1 MKKLGFILVLIFSLF
16 VLVNTSSVSAGLLLG
31 APCNPL
37 NVNECNP
44 PGLFCETID
53 NAEPTKGLCRAIPG
67 NTIQIQKPQ
76 VGFATLGNAI
86 SNILF
91 LAFAIAALIVLIM
104 LIIGAFE
111 WITSG
116 GDKENVAKARNR
128 IINALIGLAVLA
140 IAFALANA
148 FAQFTGLNLGN
159 LTIPKPDR
167 GAVGL

>member
-1 MKKLGFILVLIFSLF
+1 MKKIAFLGSTALSL
-16 VLVNTSSVSAGLLLG
+16 L
-31 APCNPL
+31 AP
-37 NVNECNP
+37 VQA
-44 PGLFCETID
+44 FAQD
-53 NAEPTKGLCRAIPG
+53 AQDK
-67 NTIQIQKPQ
+67 IQIERPKA
-76 VGFATLGNAI
+76 GFVTLGNAI

-140 IAFALANA
+140 VAFALANV
-148 FAQFTGLNLGN
+148 FAQFTGINLQN
-159 LTIPKPDR
+159 LTIPSPNPS
-167 GAVGL
+167 ASGL

>member
-1 MKKLGFILVLIFSLF
+1 MLCDIDIVKLEMKKLAFLGSTALSL
-16 VLVNTSSVSAGLLLG
+16 L
-31 APCNPL
+31 AP
-37 NVNECNP
+37 VQA
-44 PGLFCETID
+44 FAQD
-53 NAEPTKGLCRAIPG
+53 AQDK
-67 NTIQIQKPQ
+67 IQIERPKA
-76 VGFATLGNAI
+76 GFVTLGNAI

-140 IAFALANA
+140 VAFALANV
-148 FAQFTGLNLGN
+148 FAQFTGINLQN
-159 LTIPKPDR
+159 LTIPSPNPS
-167 GAVGL
+167 ASGL

>member
-1 MKKLGFILVLIFSLF
+1 MKKLAFLGSTALSLLTPVQAF
-16 VLVNTSSVSAGLLLG
+16 AQD
-31 APCNPL
+31 AQ
-37 NVNECNP
+37 
-44 PGLFCETID
+44 D
-53 NAEPTKGLCRAIPG
+53 K
-67 NTIQIQKPQ
+67 IQIERPKA
-76 VGFATLGNAI
+76 GFVTLGNAI

-140 IAFALANA
+140 VAFALANV
-148 FAQFTGLNLGN
+148 FAQFTGINLQN
-159 LTIPKPDR
+159 LTIPSPNPS
-167 GAVGL
+167 ASGL

>member
-1 MKKLGFILVLIFSLF
+1 MKKLAFLGSAALSLLAPVQTFAAEINVVPPEGKGF
-16 VLVNTSSVSAGLLLG
+16 
-31 APCNPL
+31 
-37 NVNECNP
+37 
-44 PGLFCETID
+44 
-53 NAEPTKGLCRAIPG
+53 K
-67 NTIQIQKPQ
+67 
-76 VGFATLGNAI
+76 TLGNAI

-91 LAFAIAALIVLIM
+91 LAFAVAALIVLIM

-140 IAFALANA
+140 VAFALANV

-159 LTIPKPDR
+159 LTIPTPNPN
-167 GAVGL
+167 ATGL

>member
-1 MKKLGFILVLIFSLF
+1 MKKLAFLGSTALSL
-16 VLVNTSSVSAGLLLG
+16 L
-31 APCNPL
+31 AP
-37 NVNECNP
+37 VQA
-44 PGLFCETID
+44 FAQD
-53 NAEPTKGLCRAIPG
+53 AQDK
-67 NTIQIQKPQ
+67 IQIERPKA
-76 VGFATLGNAI
+76 GFVTLGNAI

-140 IAFALANA
+140 VAFALANV
-148 FAQFTGLNLGN
+148 FAQFTGINLQN
-159 LTIPKPDR
+159 LTIPSPNPS
-167 GAVGL
+167 ASGL

>member
-1 MKKLGFILVLIFSLF
+1 VLCDIDIVKLEMKKLAFLGSTALSL
-16 VLVNTSSVSAGLLLG
+16 L
-31 APCNPL
+31 AP
-37 NVNECNP
+37 VQA
-44 PGLFCETID
+44 FAQD
-53 NAEPTKGLCRAIPG
+53 AQDK
-67 NTIQIQKPQ
+67 IQIERPKA
-76 VGFATLGNAI
+76 GFVTLGNAI

-140 IAFALANA
+140 VAFALANV
-148 FAQFTGLNLGN
+148 FAQFTGINLQN
-159 LTIPKPDR
+159 LTIPSPNPS
-167 GAVGL
+167 ASGL